1 MKKHIAARI
10 AGLAGGAT
18 AVGAAIY
25 VFTHREAPRKGV
37 GPRKARKIG
46 EELGVD
52 WTRIGLEELRR
63 GMEVELE
70 HGRRDPATDVTGDD
84 LLLTGK
90 IALAHLNEFPDYYR
104 RLARMEEDA
113 KAFWQGQGTFTGA
126 PEPAGYDHAH
136 P

>member
-1 MKKHIAARI
+1 MKRNTKVQI

-18 AVGAAIY
+18 AVGAAVY
-25 VFTHREAPRKGV
+25 VYKHRETPRKGV
-37 GPRKARKIG
+37 SPRKARKIG

-52 WTRIGLEELRR
+52 WNHIDLEELRR

-90 IALAHLNEFPDYYR
+90 IALAHLNEFPDYYT
-104 RLARMEEDA
+104 RLERMEEEA
-113 KAFWQGQGTFTGA
+113 RAFWREEASLSA
-126 PEPAGYDHAH
+126 PGRES
-136 P
+136 